1 MKYITDEIFS
11 KMTKKEKQAVPVD
24 WNYYNEDEIEICKV
38 VFMPTREKMSE
49 YVQADIFAQN
59 KDGWFKATTYDCWR
73 IVVDM
78 KNPSKFN
85 YNLLQGDFE
94 NGGVQ
99 IFGFGGTEHTAF
111 IGYGGNI
118 TIRNK

>member
-11 KMTKKEKQAVPVD
+11 KMTKKEKQALPAVCGFG
-24 WNYYNEDEIEICKV
+24 EIEIDKV
-38 VFMPTREKMSE
+38 VFIPTIKKMDG
-49 YVQADIFAQN
+49 YALTDIFAHN
-59 KDGWFKATTYDCWR
+59 KEGWFKATTYDCFR

-99 IFGFGGTEHTAF
+99 VFGFGGETHKAF
-111 IGYGGNI
+111 ISYGGNI